1 MNFGAW
7 GHEASLAGGGTRW
20 LHPGACGWK
29 AGVGSDLLREGGMRG
44 EWKSCFECSQ
54 HRETLWW
61 LFWGC
66 HSQIPPPRQRGSWG
80 RSVGISLVTL
90 LLACVPPQMKKKTKK
105 IGGGVCIWEAVFAM
119 LLYAWSMD
127 YVSPVEDAELQP
139 DPSFVDLLPVP
150 SRRWC
155 QRPSVSRRPGPE
167 AAFCEGMAWGCF
179 KTKTKRRRGKK
190 TTPEPTQ
197 LVHLLIK

>member
-1 MNFGAW
+1 M
-7 GHEASLAGGGTRW
+7 AGGRTLW
-20 LHPGACGWK
+20 LHPGACGCK

-44 EWKSCFECSQ
+44 GWRSCFECSQ
-54 HRETLWW
+54 HRELLWW

-90 LLACVPPQMKKKTKK
+90 LLACVPPQMKNKQTNKK
-105 IGGGVCIWEAVFAM
+105 IGGAFWEAVFVM

-127 YVSPVEDAELQP
+127 CVSPVEDAELQP

-150 SRRWC
+150 SRRRC
-155 QRPSVSRRPGPE
+155 QRPSVSRCPGPE
-167 AAFCEGMAWGCF
+167 AGFCEGRAWGCF
-179 KTKTKRRRGKK
+179 KTKTKKKGKK
-190 TTPEPTQ
+190 KRSRTHAASPS
-197 LVHLLIK
+197 VD